1 VVRLSTQKSML
12 LIIVSV
18 LFISFSFIP
27 LVYGPGTY
35 HIEKQ
40 WIKIW
45 INKDGTIDLLYNLT
59 FVCDSGTFTWIRIG
73 QPNKDFTIWSCVDQ
87 YDRDLTTTK
96 IVDSWTGVEV
106 HFEELQADEKIM
118 ITLLT
123 NVDRMIWEDE
133 MNPGNVGMML
143 TPCWWPDAWI
153 NDLKIAVVLPEG
165 VGKNETVHGEE
176 NPWNNLFSDP
186 QEEGKLVAY
195 WNQSDLPP
203 DTKFPIATGF
213 PKEYVEKYYSKSPW
227 DRIGGIIGS
236 LVLPIVAISIIAVA
250 AVVVFRNLRRFP
262 YSKPGFS
269 MEALG
274 VRKGLTAVEAATL
287 LDVNPRRIL
296 TMILF
301 GLMRKGAVKVVEK
314 RLKLHL
320 QVLSTAGLRY
330 YEDWFV
336 DAIVFHSRVGT
347 LSDKRLAYLI
357 VKLRREVDKKVKYY
371 CRADTVK
378 YYKKTVEKAWRQ
390 VRKAGAPEVKA
401 EVFNEELE
409 WLMMAPRFKSRIKR
423 TFRRGEEIPVR
434 SSWWLPYWTAYYAP
448 SRFRGVEGKPVTAE
462 SLPGVRFADAAVTT
476 IESTVGRIVTNV
488 EAFSKSLIPVTPR
501 GEARASS
508 ARAPVSRGGCVCA
521 CASCACACACASCAC
536 ACASGGAG

>member
-1 VVRLSTQKSML
+1 MRLSTPKSML

-18 LFISFSFIP
+18 LFVSFSFIP
-27 LVYGPGTY
+27 LVYAPGTY

-59 FVCDSGTFTWIRIG
+59 FVCDTGNFTWITIG

-87 YDRDLTTTK
+87 YGRNLTTTK
-96 IVDSWTGVEV
+96 IVDDWTGVRIY
-106 HFEELQADEKIM
+106 FKDEIQTGQKIT
-118 ITLLT
+118 ILLLT

-133 MNPGNVGMML
+133 LNPGNVSML
-143 TPCWWPDAWI
+143 FTATWWEV
-153 NDLKIAVVLPEG
+153 NVVNLRIAVVLPENVKEEEILSGEIEWDDAHIEDGRWVVYWERSNLLPNEQFQIG
-165 VGKNETVHGEE
+165 VG
-176 NPWNNLFSDP
+176 
-186 QEEGKLVAY
+186 
-195 WNQSDLPP
+195 
-203 DTKFPIATGF
+203 FPE
-213 PKEYVEKYYSKSPW
+213 EYVDKYYSKGPW
-227 DRIGGIIGS
+227 DWLSGILVS
-236 LVLPIVAISIIAVA
+236 LVLPVVALSIIAVA
-250 AVVVFRNLRRFP
+250 AVVVFRNLRRFT

-274 VRKGLTAVEAATL
+274 IRKGLTAVEAATL

-301 GLMRKGAVKVVEK
+301 GLMRKGAVNIVETK
-314 RLKLHL
+314 PKLHL
-320 QVLSTAGLRY
+320 QVVSTAGLRY
-330 YEDWFV
+330 YEDWFI
-336 DAIVFHSRVGT
+336 DAIVFQSRVGT
-347 LSDKRLAYLI
+347 LSDERLSSLI
-357 VKLRREVDKKVKYY
+357 LKLLREVDKKVKYY

-378 YYKKTVEKAWRQ
+378 YYKKTVEKAWGQ
-390 VRKAGAPEVKA
+390 VRKAGTPEVRA
-401 EVFNEELE
+401 EAFNEELE
-409 WLMMAPRFKSRIKR
+409 WLMMAPRFKSRVKR

-434 SSWWLPYWTAYYAP
+434 SSWWLPYWATHYAP
-448 SRFRGVEGKPVTAE
+448 SRFRGVEGKPLTAQ
-462 SLPGVRFADAAVTT
+462 SLPAVQFANAAVTT

-488 EAFSKSLIPVTPR
+488 EAFSKSLIPVTPS

-508 ARAPVSRGGCVCA
+508 AHAPVSRGGCVCA